1 MTAPEDRVLTIPNVL
16 SLVRL
21 ALIPLFLWLVL
32 DLRADLAAVAVLTVS
47 GITDWA
53 DGAIARRTGQTTRL
67 GRLLDPLVD
76 RLTIAATLIGLAL
89 RDLVPWWLV
98 ALLAAREVLL
108 LALVPALRRRGLLAL
123 PVHYLGKA
131 ATFALYWGSRLSSS
145 ERDSPLG
152 SRSWAPWD
160 GPSSSGGPRC
170 TGTRPRCIWTRRGE
184 SFARHPETLGPAM
197 QRGQRGQPCLM
208 RQSRGT
214 RFVTVPTRPSALQR
228 GRG

>member
-1 MTAPEDRVLTIPNVL
+1 MDDCGAQEATPVTAPEDRVLTIPNVL
-16 SLVRL
+16 SLIRL

-32 DLRADLAAVAVLTVS
+32 DLRADLAAVAVLAVS

-53 DGAIARRTGQTTRL
+53 DGAIARRTGQMTRL

-131 ATFALYWGSRLSSS
+131 ATFALYWGFPFVLVGAGSATW
-145 ERDSPLG
+145 EQVLG
-152 SRSWAPWD
+152 ALGWAFVIW
-160 GPSSSGGPRC
+160 
-170 TGTRPRCIWTRRGE
+170 GTALYWYAALLYLDQARRVLRAA
-184 SFARHPETLGPAM
+184 S
-197 QRGQRGQPCLM
+197 
-208 RQSRGT
+208 
-214 RFVTVPTRPSALQR
+214 
-228 GRG
+228 

>member
-16 SLVRL
+16 SLLRL

-131 ATFALYWGSRLSSS
+131 ATFALYWGFPFVLVGA
-145 ERDSPLG
+145 G
-152 SRSWAPWD
+152 SAPWEQVL
-160 GPSSSGGPRC
+160 GALGWAFVIW
-170 TGTRPRCIWTRRGE
+170 GTALYWYAAVLYLDQARRVLR
-184 SFARHPETLGPAM
+184 AQA
-197 QRGQRGQPCLM
+197 
-208 RQSRGT
+208 
-214 RFVTVPTRPSALQR
+214 
-228 GRG
+228 